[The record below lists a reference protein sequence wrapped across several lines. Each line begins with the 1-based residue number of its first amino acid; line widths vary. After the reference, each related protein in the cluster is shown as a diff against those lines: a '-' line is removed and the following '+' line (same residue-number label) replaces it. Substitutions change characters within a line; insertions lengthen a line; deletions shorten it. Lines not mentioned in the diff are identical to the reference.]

1 MFRGYYEHT
10 IDVKGRVSLPSQF
23 RDALPKE
30 SDRLVITNYI
40 PSHLWAFSYDR
51 WRELE
56 EKLAQITLT
65 DPDAQAF
72 KRFFVAGSRDVPI
85 DKLGRILI
93 PPHLREYAGLSKDI
107 VFVGSVTHI
116 EIWNKENWKPTFE
129 AAQSNF
135 ETHAKKL
142 ATLGF

>member
-1 MFRGYYEHT
+1 MFRGSYEHS
-10 IDVKGRVSLPSQF
+10 IDAKGRVSLPSPF
-23 RDALPKE
+23 RNALPKD

-40 PSHLWAFSYDR
+40 PSHLWAFSFER

-56 EKLAQITLT
+56 EKLAQFPLN

-72 KRFFVAGSRDVPI
+72 KRFFVSGAHDVPI

-93 PPHLREYAGLSKDI
+93 PPRLREYASLNKDI
-107 VFVGSVTHI
+107 VFAGSITHI
-116 EIWNKENWKPTFE
+116 EIWNKETWKPTFE
-129 AAQSNF
+129 ASQSNF
-135 ETHAKKL
+135 ETVAKKL